1 MRTAVDLINLSPSAP
16 LDGDVPE
23 MVWTSKDVSYQHLSV
38 FGCRAYVHIPKDERS
53 KNDDKCKPCIFLG
66 YGPKEFSYRL
76 YDPIEKKV
84 IRSRD
89 VVFLEDQALQ
99 DLEPNE
105 MSDLTPNFSVTETQG
120 HRGDTEEYDD
130 TVDDAIDDDDG

>member
-1 MRTAVDLINLSPSAP
+1 M
-16 LDGDVPE
+16 
-23 MVWTSKDVSYQHLSV
+23 
-38 FGCRAYVHIPKDERS
+38 
-53 KNDDKCKPCIFLG
+53 
-66 YGPKEFSYRL
+66 
-76 YDPIEKKV
+76 
-84 IRSRD
+84 
-89 VVFLEDQALQ
+89 VFLEDQALQ